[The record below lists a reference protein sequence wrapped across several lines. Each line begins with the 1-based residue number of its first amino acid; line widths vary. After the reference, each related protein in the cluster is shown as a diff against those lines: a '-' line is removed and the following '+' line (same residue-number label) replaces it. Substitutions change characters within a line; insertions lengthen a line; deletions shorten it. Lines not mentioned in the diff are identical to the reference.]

1 MTLEVH
7 LLDFDG
13 DLYGRV
19 LRVEFVQR
27 LREEKRFPSIDELAA
42 QIRADMAEAR
52 KVLAREKELLKQ
64 QAEKPVTRS

>member
-42 QIRADMAEAR
+42 QIRADMDEGR
-52 KVLAREKELLKQ
+52 KVLAKEKELLKQ
-64 QAEKPVTRS
+64 QS

>member
-1 MTLEVH
+1 MTLEAH

-42 QIRADMAEAR
+42 QIRADIDEGR
-52 KVLAREKELLKQ
+52 KVLAKEKELLKQ
-64 QAEKPVTRS
+64 QS